1 MTLIDDNF
9 TSIFCV
15 HPQNIEN
22 DERDKQREMKL
33 FLLFFWFL
41 KLFLYLCNRNS
52 TNRFL
57 MRYLRIFLMALGMAL
72 PSITFAQ
79 RNSVY
84 QQYVDQYKDAA
95 IEQMHRYKIPA
106 SITLAQALLESGAG
120 TSYLAKQANNHF
132 GIKVGTG
139 WSGPYVTRDDD
150 HKNERFRKYKNVE
163 ESYEDHSQFLLKDR
177 YKRLFDLNP
186 QDYKAWAR
194 GLKACGYATSPT
206 YAERLITIIETYELD
221 DYDEDRIG
229 LRKRKKT
236 EPVPEY
242 VAPAR
247 HMVRTVNGIQCVTAR
262 PGDTW
267 DALAKELKVAKKK
280 LLKFNEVDEDFAPQ
294 PDMNIFLNKKAKK
307 ADTQYKDYWH
317 KVKQGESMY
326 SICQF
331 YGIRIDALYK
341 MNFKDD
347 SYIPVAGDLLKVR

>member
-1 MTLIDDNF
+1 M
-9 TSIFCV
+9 
-15 HPQNIEN
+15 
-22 DERDKQREMKL
+22 
-33 FLLFFWFL
+33 
-41 KLFLYLCNRNS
+41 YLCTRNS

-57 MRYLRIFLMALGMAL
+57 MSKLRIVLMTLALAISSL
-72 PSITFAQ
+72 TFAQ
-79 RNSVY
+79 RNTAY
-84 QQYVDQYKDAA
+84 QQYVDQYKEAA

-120 TSYLAKQANNHF
+120 TSFLAKNANNHF
-132 GIKVGTG
+132 GIKVGVG
-139 WSGPYVTRDDD
+139 WNGPYVVRDDD
-150 HKNERFRKYKNVE
+150 RKGEHFRKYKNVE

-186 QDYKAWAR
+186 LDYKAWAR

-206 YAERLITIIETYELD
+206 YADRLINIIETYELD

-229 LRKRKKT
+229 LRKYKKKT
-236 EPVPEY
+236 TPEPVP
-242 VAPAR
+242 VVTTR
-247 HMVRTVNGIQCVTAR
+247 HSVRMVNGIQCVTAR
-262 PGDTW
+262 EGDTW
-267 DALAKELKVAKKK
+267 DGLAKELKIAKKK
-280 LLKFNEVDEDFAPQ
+280 LLKFNEVDDTFPPEPN
-294 PDMNIFLNKKAKK
+294 MNIFLEKKAKK

-347 SYIPVAGDLLKVR
+347 SYIPVTGDLLKVR

>member
-1 MTLIDDNF
+1 
-9 TSIFCV
+9 
-15 HPQNIEN
+15 
-22 DERDKQREMKL
+22 
-33 FLLFFWFL
+33 
-41 KLFLYLCNRNS
+41 
-52 TNRFL
+52 
-57 MRYLRIFLMALGMAL
+57 MRYLRFFLMALGFAL
-72 PSITFAQ
+72 SSITFAQ
-79 RNSVY
+79 RNTAY
-84 QQYVDQYKDAA
+84 QQYVDKYKDAA

-120 TSYLAKQANNHF
+120 TSYLAKNANNHF

-150 HKNERFRKYKNVE
+150 HKNEHFRKYKNVE

-186 QDYKAWAR
+186 LDYKAWAR

-229 LRKRKKT
+229 LRKYKRKT
-236 EPVPEY
+236 QPEVQY
-242 VAPAR
+242 TAPTK
-247 HMVRTVNGIQCVTAR
+247 HPVRTVNGIQCITMR
-262 PGDTW
+262 EGDTW
-267 DALAKELKVAKKK
+267 DAIAKETKIAKKK
-280 LLKFNEVDEDFAPQ
+280 LLKFNEVDEDFLPPAGT
-294 PDMNIFLNKKAKK
+294 NIFLNKKAKK

-317 KVKQGESMY
+317 KVRAGESMY
-326 SICQF
+326 TICQF

-347 SYIPVAGDLLKVR
+347 SYIPVTGDLLKVR

>member
-1 MTLIDDNF
+1 
-9 TSIFCV
+9 
-15 HPQNIEN
+15 
-22 DERDKQREMKL
+22 
-33 FLLFFWFL
+33 
-41 KLFLYLCNRNS
+41 
-52 TNRFL
+52 
-57 MRYLRIFLMALGMAL
+57 MRYLRFFLMALGFAL
-72 PSITFAQ
+72 SSITFAQ
-79 RNSVY
+79 RNTAY
-84 QQYVDQYKDAA
+84 QQYVDKYKDAA

-120 TSYLAKQANNHF
+120 TSYLAKNANNHF

-150 HKNERFRKYKNVE
+150 HKNEHFRKYKNVE

-186 QDYKAWAR
+186 LDYKAWAR

-229 LRKRKKT
+229 LRKYKRKT
-236 EPVPEY
+236 QPEVQY
-242 VAPAR
+242 TAPTK
-247 HMVRTVNGIQCVTAR
+247 HPVRTVNSIQCITMR
-262 PGDTW
+262 EGDTW
-267 DALAKELKVAKKK
+267 DAIAKETKIAKKK
-280 LLKFNEVDEDFAPQ
+280 LLKFNEVDEDFLP
-294 PDMNIFLNKKAKK
+294 PVGTNIFSNKKAKK

-317 KVKQGESMY
+317 KVKAGESMY
-326 SICQF
+326 TICQF

-347 SYIPVAGDLLKVR
+347 SYIPVTGDLLKVR